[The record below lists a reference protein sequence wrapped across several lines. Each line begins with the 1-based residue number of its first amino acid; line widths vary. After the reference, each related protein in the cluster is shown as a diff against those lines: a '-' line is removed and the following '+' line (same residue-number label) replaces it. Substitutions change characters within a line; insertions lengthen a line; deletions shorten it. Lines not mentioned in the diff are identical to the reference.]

1 MHGTPRRFLAVL
13 AVLGA
18 PILAQQDPEVVVTSF
33 DDLDRGPLRRVRV
46 TGGRLEAEA
55 GHAEIHAEHHLSPPH
70 ALRLLG
76 GEDRSVLLTL
86 DRARDDLES
95 LSFRAE
101 RWTRRDPFAFR
112 VDARVGSAWRT
123 VWTGDATVRIGRFST
138 PVRIDLREAGR
149 VAAVRFV
156 STAPPESGVLIDD
169 LALLAAVPQTLQG
182 ARQERPTVPILD
194 AGEHPVA
201 VCIVEATGSL
211 DAENL
216 AALQIAAEGPVEIL
230 SVRLD
235 GESQSIPLAEPRSDG
250 FRSVGGR
257 LALRHGTNRIH
268 VEGRRLSAFDADD
281 RVDVRVVALRTADG
295 DELAV
300 APLATGTPPQRLGT
314 TVRRGGENGV
324 HTSRIPALV
333 RTAEGTLIAA
343 FDLRH
348 RGGGDLPGDIDVGV
362 RRSTDGGKTFGPTIL
377 ALDMGAPHGENG
389 VGDPCLLVDTETD
402 RVFVFG
408 LWSQGNNGWNG
419 SRAGIDPADTGQL
432 VCAWSDDD
440 GKTWSA
446 PRNLT
451 RALKDPKWR
460 LFLQGPG
467 TGITTSDGVLAIPA
481 QFRDGDGIPHST
493 VVWSKDRGE
502 TWHVGTGARPK
513 TTESS
518 LVELADGSWMLN
530 MRDDRGGSRAV
541 ATTRDRGQTWTEHP
555 TSRSALPEPVCMAS
569 LIRFERGR
577 PGAADD
583 LLLFSNPAV
592 PQAPRRAITV
602 RSSADDGMTWSS
614 GLLLDEGQS
623 AGYSSL
629 VQIDAD
635 TVGIL
640 YECSRAHLVFQALPL
655 ADILA
660 GGR

>member
-1 MHGTPRRFLAVL
+1 MLEPARGALAALVLLATPLA
-13 AVLGA
+13 
-18 PILAQQDPEVVVTSF
+18 AQQSPEVVVTSF
-33 DDLDRGPLRRVRV
+33 DDLPRGALRRARV
-46 TGGRLEAEA
+46 AGARFEAEE

-70 ALRLLG
+70 SLHLLG
-76 GEDRSVLLTL
+76 GEDRTVELKL
-86 DRARDDLES
+86 DRARDDLDS

-112 VDARVGSAWRT
+112 VDARVGSAWKT

-138 PVRIDLREAGR
+138 PVRVELADAGR
-149 VAAVRFV
+149 VSSLRFV

-169 LALLAAVPQTLQG
+169 LALLCAAPQEIRSI
-182 ARQERPTVPILD
+182 RQERPTVPILD
-194 AGEHPVA
+194 GGNDPVA
-201 VCIVEATGSL
+201 VCVVATSGSL
-211 DAENL
+211 EPLSL
-216 AALQIAAEGPVEIL
+216 AALAIDVEGPADVV
-230 SVRLD
+230 SVRVD
-235 GESQSIPLAEPRSDG
+235 GGGASIPLAAPGSDG
-250 FRSVGGR
+250 LRRIGEPIV
-257 LALRHGTNRIH
+257 LAHGENRIL
-268 VEGRRLSAFDADD
+268 VEGRRHAAFRASD
-281 RVDVRVVALRTADG
+281 RIAARVVTIRTSRGG
-295 DELAV
+295 DLAV
-300 APLATGTPPQRLGT
+300 PPLADGTPPQRIGT
-314 TVRRGGENGV
+314 SVRRGGEDGV

-333 RTAEGTLIAA
+333 RTAKGTLIAA

-348 RGGGDLPGDIDVGV
+348 RGGGDLPGDIDVAV
-362 RRSTDGGKTFGPTIL
+362 RRSTDGGETFGPTIL
-377 ALDMGAPHGENG
+377 ALDMGAPHEQNG
-389 VGDPCLLVDTETD
+389 VGDPCLLVDRETD

-419 SRAGIDPADTGQL
+419 SRPGLDPADTGQL
-432 VCAWSDDD
+432 VCAWSDDE
-440 GKTWSA
+440 GRTWSA

-451 RALKDPKWR
+451 RSMKDPSWR

-467 TGITTSDGVLAIPA
+467 TGITTSEGVLAIPA

-493 VVWSKDRGE
+493 VVWSDDRGE

-541 ATTRDRGQTWTEHP
+541 AVTRDRGQTWSEHP

-592 PQAPRRAITV
+592 PRAPRRQITV
-602 RSSADDGMTWSS
+602 RYSADDGASWSE
-614 GLLLDEGQS
+614 GLLLDEGLS

-629 VQIDAD
+629 VQVDAD

-640 YECSRAHLVFQALPL
+640 YECSRAHLAFQALPL

>member
-1 MHGTPRRFLAVL
+1 MLDPARGALTALVLLASPL
-13 AVLGA
+13 A
-18 PILAQQDPEVVVTSF
+18 AQQSPEVVVTSF
-33 DDLDRGPLRRVRV
+33 DDLPGGALRRARV
-46 TGGRLEAEA
+46 GGGRFEADE

-70 ALRLLG
+70 SLHLLG
-76 GEDRSVLLTL
+76 GEDRTVELKL
-86 DRARDDLES
+86 DRARDDLGS

-112 VDARVGSAWRT
+112 VDVRVGSAWKT
-123 VWTGDATVRIGRFST
+123 VWTGDTTVRIGRFST
-138 PVRIDLREAGR
+138 PVRIELGDAGR
-149 VAAVRFV
+149 VSSLRFV

-169 LALLAAVPQTLQG
+169 LALLSAVPQEIR
-182 ARQERPTVPILD
+182 AIRQERPAVPILD
-194 AGEHPVA
+194 GGNDPVA
-201 VCIVEATGSL
+201 VCVVETSGSL
-211 DAENL
+211 E
-216 AALQIAAEGPVEIL
+216 PL
-230 SVRLD
+230 SVTALAIDVVGPADVVSVRVD
-235 GESQSIPLAEPRSDG
+235 GGSASIPLAAPGSDG
-250 FRSVGGR
+250 LRR
-257 LALRHGTNRIH
+257 LGEPIVLTHGENRLL
-268 VEGRRLSAFDADD
+268 VEGRRRDSFQAADRIDARLTSVRTSRGDD
-281 RVDVRVVALRTADG
+281 LG
-295 DELAV
+295 V
-300 APLATGTPPQRLGT
+300 APLAEGTPPQRIGT
-314 TVRRGGENGV
+314 SVRRGGEGGV

-333 RTAEGTLIAA
+333 RTAKGTLIAA

-348 RGGGDLPGDIDVGV
+348 RGGGDLPGDIDVAV
-362 RRSTDGGKTFGPTIL
+362 RRSVDRGATFGPTIL
-377 ALDMGAPHGENG
+377 ALDMGAPHGQNG
-389 VGDPCLLVDTETD
+389 VGDPCLLVDRETD

-419 SRAGIDPADTGQL
+419 SRPGLDPADTGQL

-440 GKTWSA
+440 GRTWSA

-451 RALKDPKWR
+451 RSMKDPTWR

-481 QFRDGDGIPHST
+481 QFRDGAGIPHST
-493 VVWSKDRGE
+493 VVWSDDRGE

-541 ATTRDRGQTWTEHP
+541 AVTRDRGRTWTEHP

-592 PQAPRRAITV
+592 PRAPRRQITV
-602 RSSADDGMTWSS
+602 RSSADDGMTWSD
-614 GLLLDEGQS
+614 GLLLDEGLS

-640 YECSRAHLVFQALPL
+640 YECSRAHLAFQALPI
-655 ADILA
+655 ADILS

>member
-1 MHGTPRRFLAVL
+1 MSSLARGAIAALAFLL
-13 AVLGA
+13 PPLT
-18 PILAQQDPEVVVTSF
+18 AQNDPEVVIASF
-33 DDLDRGPLRRVRV
+33 DDLESGPLRRARID
-46 TGGRLEAEA
+46 GGRLEAA
-55 GHAEIHAEHHLSPPH
+55 DGHAEIHAEHHLSPPH

-76 GEDRSVLLTL
+76 GDDRRVELTL
-86 DRARDDLES
+86 DRARDDLDS

-123 VWTGDATVRIGRFST
+123 VWTGDTTVRIGRFST
-138 PVRIDLREAGR
+138 PVRIELGGAGR
-149 VAAVRFV
+149 ISALRFV

-169 LALLAAVPQTLQG
+169 LSLLAAVPQTLKD

-194 AGEHPVA
+194 ADQHPVA

-211 DAENL
+211 GAKNV

-235 GESQSIPLAEPRSDG
+235 GEIPSIPLADPRPDG

-257 LALRHGTNRIH
+257 LVLGHGTNRIH
-268 VEGRRLSAFDADD
+268 VEGRRLSAFDADA
-281 RVDVRVVALRTADG
+281 RIDVRIISLRTADG
-295 DELAV
+295 EEIAV
-300 APLATGTPPQRLGT
+300 APLADGAPAQRLGT
-314 TVRRGGENGV
+314 AVRRGGEQGV

-333 RTAEGTLIAA
+333 RTAKGTLVAA

-377 ALDMGAPHGENG
+377 ALDMGAPHDQNG
-389 VGDPCLLVDTETD
+389 VGDPCLLVDTKTD

-419 SRAGIDPADTGQL
+419 SRAGLDPADTGQL

-451 RALKDPKWR
+451 RALKDPSWR

-467 TGITTSDGVLAIPA
+467 SGITTSDGTLAIPA
-481 QFRDGDGIPHST
+481 QFRDGDGTPHST
-493 VVWSKDRGE
+493 VVWSDDRGE

-592 PQAPRRAITV
+592 PRAPRRQITV
-602 RSSADDGMTWSS
+602 RYSADDGMTWSE
-614 GLLLDEGQS
+614 GLLIDEGQS

-640 YECSRAHLVFQALPL
+640 YECSRAHLAFQALPV

-660 GGR
+660 GSR

>member
-1 MHGTPRRFLAVL
+1 MPDTARSVLAALVFLAAPL
-13 AVLGA
+13 A
-18 PILAQQDPEVVVTSF
+18 AQDGPEVIVASF
-33 DDLDRGPLRRVRV
+33 DDLPAGELRRARV
-46 TGGRLEAEA
+46 DGGRLEAAA
-55 GHAEIHAEHHLSPPH
+55 GHAEIHAAHHLSPPH

-76 GEDRSVLLTL
+76 GEDRTVELKL

-112 VDARVGSAWRT
+112 VEARVSNAWRT

-138 PVRIDLREAGR
+138 PVRIDLTETGR
-149 VAAVRFV
+149 VSGLRFV

-169 LALLAAVPQTLQG
+169 LVLLSAVPQTIR
-182 ARQERPTVPILD
+182 ATRQERPAVPILD
-194 AGEHPVA
+194 GGLDPLA
-201 VCIVEATGSL
+201 VCIVETVGSL
-211 DAENL
+211 EPASVASIRIDVD
-216 AALQIAAEGPVEIL
+216 GPVDVL
-230 SVRLD
+230 SLRAD
-235 GESQSIPLAEPRSDG
+235 GSSTSTPIGAPDQEGFRRLAEPVALGHGDN
-250 FRSVGGR
+250 R
-257 LALRHGTNRIH
+257 LF
-268 VEGRRLSAFDADD
+268 VEGRRRETFDATD
-281 RVDVRVVALRTADG
+281 RVDARVIALRTTDG
-295 DELAV
+295 DVLTVE
-300 APLATGTPPQRLGT
+300 PLASDTRPQRLGT
-314 TVRRGGENGV
+314 AVRRGGEDGV

-333 RTAEGTLIAA
+333 RTAKGTLIAA

-348 RGGGDLPGDIDVGV
+348 RGGGDLPGDIDVAV
-362 RRSTDGGKTFGPTIL
+362 RRSTDGGHTFGPSIP
-377 ALDMGAPHGENG
+377 ALDMGTPHAQNG
-389 VGDPCLLVDTETD
+389 VGDPCLLVDAKTD

-419 SRAGIDPADTGQL
+419 SRPGLDPADTGQL

-440 GKTWSA
+440 GRTWSA

-451 RALKDPKWR
+451 RSLKDPTWR

-467 TGITTSDGVLAIPA
+467 SGITTSDGVLAIPA
-481 QFRDGDGIPHST
+481 QYRDGDGIPHST
-493 VVWSKDRGE
+493 VVWSDDRGE

-541 ATTRDRGQTWTEHP
+541 ATTRDRGMTWTEHP
-555 TSRSALPEPVCMAS
+555 TSRTALPEPVCMAS

-577 PGAADD
+577 PGAQDD

-592 PQAPRRAITV
+592 PRAPRRQITV
-602 RSSADDGMTWSS
+602 RFSADDGMTWSE
-614 GLLLDEGQS
+614 GLLLDEGNS

-640 YECSRAHLVFQALPL
+640 YECSRAHLAFQALPL